1 MGVTNSHVFTRAP
14 GRPTAVA
21 AAGCTITGSDGRT
34 WLDGAGGA
42 IACSVGHGRD
52 EIAAVLAAQAGTLD
66 YVHATQFSIDV
77 LAQFAARVAALAP
90 VERAMVFPVS
100 GGSEANETALK
111 LARAYHLARGDEQRH
126 VVLARGGAYHGNTRG
141 ALDASDRSGLKA
153 GYEPWL
159 GRTVRVPLVNP
170 YRDPRS
176 GEEHAAELD
185 AVIRATGP
193 ERVAAFIAEPVSGAT
208 LAAVVPPDDYWPA
221 VAEVCR
227 HHGVLLIL
235 DEVMTGFGRTG
246 RWFAADHW
254 GIRPDMITA
263 GKGVSS
269 GYWPLGLCIAS
280 GEVFDAVTDTFSH
293 GFTWSH
299 HPIGAAVGNAVL
311 TIIEREGL
319 VERAARSG
327 DRLRA
332 DLNGLLGDHPHVG
345 DIRGVGMMTGIEL
358 VADRATKRPFERSA
372 QITERLVTAAFDLG
386 MTVYPCTSAV
396 DGATGDALLLG
407 PPLSVTDDELATMV
421 RLVAEAITQVLPGNV
436 V

>member
-1 MGVTNSHVFTRAP
+1 MRVSVSHVFTRAP
-14 GRPTAVA
+14 DRPAVVDA
-21 AAGCTITGSDGRT
+21 SGCTITAADGRT

-42 IACSVGHGRD
+42 IACSVGHGRA
-52 EIAAVLAAQAGTLD
+52 EIAAVLAAQATSVD
-66 YVHATQFSIDV
+66 YVHATQFSIEV
-77 LAQFAARVAALAP
+77 LERFAARVAAIAP
-90 VERAMVFPVS
+90 VDGAMVFPVS

-111 LARAYHLARGDEQRH
+111 LARAYHLARGDTERH
-126 VVLARGGAYHGNTRG
+126 VVIARGGAYHGNTRG
-141 ALDASDRSGLKA
+141 VLDASDRSGLKS

-170 YRDPRS
+170 YRDGRT
-176 GEEHAAELD
+176 GADHAAELD
-185 AVIRATGP
+185 ATIRATGS

-221 VAEVCR
+221 VAEVCSS
-227 HHGVLLIL
+227 HGVLLIL

-254 GIRPDMITA
+254 GVRADIVTA

-280 GEVFDAVTDTFSH
+280 GDVFDAVTDVFAH

-299 HPIGAAVGNAVL
+299 HPIGAAVGDVVL

-319 VERAARSG
+319 VERAAVLGERS
-327 DRLRA
+327 RVTLRES
-332 DLNGLLGDHPHVG
+332 LGDHPRVG
-345 DIRGVGMMTGIEL
+345 EIRGIGMMTGIEL
-358 VADRATKRPFERSA
+358 VADRGTKRSFERA
-372 QITERLVTAAFDLG
+372 ERVTERVVDRAFDLG

-396 DGATGDALLLG
+396 DGSTGDAVLLG
-407 PPLSVTDDELATMV
+407 PPLSVTDHEFDQMLDI
-421 RLVAEAITQVLPGNV
+421 LSSAIIGVIGSV
-436 V
+436 